1 MKKLTLLTVLCTAF
15 YFAGAQATR
24 PAANNNAFA
33 DSLTLIVADFASNF
47 KNLQGERLPGEV
59 DADLYQSTAGLPGA
73 VYCTIKRYHSKIDN
87 SASWQC
93 VAYTGENYED
103 AAKAYKKIFSQ
114 VKSTR
119 LKGIGTPSSSFEGSM
134 ETADENVR
142 FAVSTLKIKT
152 TDWHFANLVA
162 DVELMG
168 SYAGWE
174 VHLSL
179 YYKRKDTDGPTE

>member
-1 MKKLTLLTVLCTAF
+1 MLLSAAF
-15 YFAGAQATR
+15 FFAGAQATR

-47 KNLQGERLPGEV
+47 KNIQGENLPGEV
-59 DADLYQSTAGLPGA
+59 DADLYQSTIGLPGA
-73 VYCTIKRYHSKIDN
+73 VNCTIKRYHSKIDN

-93 VAYTGENYED
+93 VAFTGENYED

-119 LKGIGTPSSSFEGSM
+119 LKGIGSPSSSFEGSM

-142 FAVSTLKIKT
+142 FAVSTLKIKS

-168 SYAGWE
+168 TYSGWE

>member
-1 MKKLTLLTVLCTAF
+1 M
-15 YFAGAQATR
+15 
-24 PAANNNAFA
+24 
-33 DSLTLIVADFASNF
+33 
-47 KNLQGERLPGEV
+47 
-59 DADLYQSTAGLPGA
+59 DADLYKSTVGLPGA

-93 VAYTGENYED
+93 IAYAGEDYEE
-103 AAKAYKKIFSQ
+103 AVKVYKKIFTQ
-114 VKSTR
+114 VKTTR
-119 LKGIGTPSSSFEGSM
+119 LTGIGSPSSNFEGTLA
-134 ETADENVR
+134 TADENVR

-168 SYAGWE
+168 TYSGWE